1 MDDVVKGFTAG
12 FIATLVVT
20 AMMTIKAR
28 MGLAP
33 GLDVISLLAELVAA
47 PGQPLYGW
55 LAHFAVGMVV
65 WGELF
70 ALASD
75 LVPGPYIA
83 KGISFGVA
91 GWLLMMFLFFPLAGH
106 SVFGSDLGGMV
117 AVVSFGL
124 HMIFGLALGVTYHG
138 LQSVDCRA
146 ENSN

>member
-1 MDDVVKGFTAG
+1 MNDAVKGMIAG
-12 FIATLVVT
+12 FVATLAVT
-20 AMMTIKAR
+20 VMMTIKTW

-33 GLDVISLLAELVAA
+33 GLDVISLLAKVVET
-47 PGQPLYGW
+47 PGRPLYGW

-65 WGELF
+65 WGSLF

-91 GWLLMMFLFFPLAGH
+91 GWLVMMFLFFPLAGH
-106 SVFGSDLGGMV
+106 SVLGSDLGGMV
-117 AVVSFGL
+117 AVVSFGF
-124 HMIFGLALGVTYHG
+124 HMIFGLVLGAAYHG
-138 LQSVDCRA
+138 LQGIDCRA

>member
-1 MDDVVKGFTAG
+1 MDYVVKGFTAG

-20 AMMTIKAR
+20 AMMTIKTQL
-28 MGLAP
+28 GLAP
-33 GLDVISLLAELVAA
+33 GLDFINLLAKVVEA

-65 WGELF
+65 WGGLF

-75 LVPGPYIA
+75 LVTGPYIA

-124 HMIFGLALGVTYHG
+124 HMILGLALGAAYHG
-138 LQSVDCRA
+138 LQGMDCRA